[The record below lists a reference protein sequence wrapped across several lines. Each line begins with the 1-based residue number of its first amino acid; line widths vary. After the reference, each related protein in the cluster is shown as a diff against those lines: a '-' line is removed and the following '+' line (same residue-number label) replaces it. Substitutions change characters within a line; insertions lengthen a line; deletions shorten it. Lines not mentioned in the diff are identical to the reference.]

1 MPDASDLMAFAA
13 LILSG
18 VAVWAR
24 IRVPKRQRELAL
36 LQGYHRRIEKI
47 AREVED
53 QLFWELVGEIPA
65 TWEQHTGDFTSQVL
79 RKYLEGRR
87 TYERVKAYLPPES
100 RALVDESLCEYEALR
115 TSRVSGRGVKM
126 LTLQERF
133 LNDLARVLDVAAHP
147 GMKLVDP
154 SD

>member
-24 IRVPKRQRELAL
+24 FWVPKRHRELAL
-36 LQGYHRRIEKI
+36 LEGYHRRIERI

-65 TWEQHTGDFTSQVL
+65 TWKQHTGDFTSQIL

-100 RALVDESLCEYEALR
+100 RALVDKPLREYEALR
-115 TSRVSGRGVKM
+115 KSRASGRGVEM
-126 LTLQERF
+126 LTLQEQF
-133 LNDLARVLDVAAHP
+133 LSNLALVLDVAAHP